1 MLRTSRKSLGSR
13 FFSRLEAEAEVA
25 TGESFARGITSSSC
39 EALLWLAEAVTT
51 AVADAEAPPPLY
63 ECTAIALLAFTS
75 VTIVVPFTQLVVA
88 APAAELLLLLPP
100 LLLHG
105 MALELSATALSFAFG
120 PEQLS
125 SPLSIRP
132 ATDTV
137 TRIGPR
143 RLHTI
148 D

>member
-13 FFSRLEAEAEVA
+13 FFSRLEAEAEAA
-25 TGESFARGITSSSC
+25 TGESFARGVTSSSC

-51 AVADAEAPPPLY
+51 AVADAEAPPPPY

-75 VTIVVPFTQLVVA
+75 VTIVVPFTQLAVA
-88 APAAELLLLLPP
+88 APAAELL

-143 RLHTI
+143 RLHTRE
-148 D
+148 